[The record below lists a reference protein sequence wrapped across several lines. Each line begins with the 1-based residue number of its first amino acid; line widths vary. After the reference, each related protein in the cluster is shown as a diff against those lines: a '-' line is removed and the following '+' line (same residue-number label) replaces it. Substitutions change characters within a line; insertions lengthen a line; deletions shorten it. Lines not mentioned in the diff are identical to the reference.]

1 MKRIRLREAHSPERL
16 AELYA
21 VAHDHRRWPDHEVR
35 VAATI
40 ALMTGIDA
48 GLVADLSC
56 GNGTIA
62 KALYQHPVLGDVGM
76 FASEVIAGASG
87 AWRGPIEETVGE
99 IANVD
104 TFVFSETLEHLH
116 DPGLVLAKI
125 RSKANRLLLTTPID
139 NWDDGNEEHYWAWDR
154 EGVEDLAARAG
165 WRVERFA
172 ALDCRQMGG
181 YLTGMWVLS

>member
-1 MKRIRLREAHSPERL
+1 VKRVRLREAHSAERL

-40 ALMTGIDA
+40 ALMTGIHA

-62 KALYQHPVLGDVGM
+62 MALGNEHAVILGDVAVM
-76 FASEVIAGASG
+76 LVEVGG
-87 AWRGPIEETVGE
+87 GWCGPIEETIGS
-99 IANVD
+99 IPLVD
-104 TFVFSETLEHLH
+104 TFVLSETLEHLD
-116 DPGLVLAKI
+116 DPGVVLAKI
-125 RSKANRLLLTTPID
+125 RAKARRLLLTTPID
-139 NWDDGNEEHYWAWDR
+139 NWDDPNEEHYWAWDR
-154 EGVEDLAARAG
+154 EGVEDLAMRAR
-165 WRVERFA
+165 WRSIERFA